1 MPFILLAMHEEP
13 SFQQSNPIVSPLR
26 AGTLMYRRMQRHIL
40 NRRPCHL
47 FMEKLKFITSI
58 LSVLSNSRYQLFS
71 SIFVLWFPSLMLLF
85 FTLISQPN
93 TIEMESS
100 SRLLFFSLRQ
110 NVKMIKCFLGQ
121 NHEKTIF
128 CTASFSV
135 PIQMNT

>member
-71 SIFVLWFPSLMLLF
+71 SIFVLWFSSLMLLF
-85 FTLISQPN
+85 FILISQSN
-93 TIEMESS
+93 TIEMES
-100 SRLLFFSLRQ
+100 RLLCFSLRQ
-110 NVKMIKCFLGQ
+110 NVKMIKCFLVRTM
-121 NHEKTIF
+121 KRLYF
-128 CTASFSV
+128 V
-135 PIQMNT
+135 PLVSQYQFK